1 MVRNKDVKLKLL
13 RQVRGVVHDLIM
25 LAHHT
30 MLLTSLLILAW
41 PSNNDVL
48 GLAPSRLSHNKLH
61 LITFDLDDT
70 IFPIGPV
77 VADANEAQL
86 ARLKAFGY
94 TNANN
99 DEIIKASKTIR
110 TELREAGNVLSYT
123 DLRKQ
128 SIKREIVRV
137 TPNLQTHQV
146 DESVVD
152 DVFDSWL
159 SMRHESA
166 DKNLYDDCVDALEA
180 IRQQH
185 PDAVIGAITNGRG
198 NPLCMPSVKTF
209 FDFTVSGED
218 EHVFPQRKPD
228 RGIYEAA
235 LDTFFNLRR
244 GNIIPEDRL
253 TWIHVGDDLANDV
266 GASAVCG
273 AKAIWLCAEDDELED
288 LPSWSTATKEELLER
303 RAKLNDSA
311 KEYVS
316 AKISNLTELE
326 TAVMNILTSNNND

>member
-1 MVRNKDVKLKLL
+1 MVIRTKMSSYKS
-13 RQVRGVVHDLIM
+13 VHDLIM
-25 LAHHT
+25 LTHHT
-30 MLLTSLLILAW
+30 MLLLTSFLIVAW
-41 PSNNDVL
+41 SCNIAAVL
-48 GLAPSRLSHNKLH
+48 GFSASSRLSHNKLH

-86 ARLKAFGY
+86 ARLKNLGY

-99 DEIIKASKTIR
+99 DEIIKASKIIR
-110 TELREAGNVLSYT
+110 TELREAGKVLSYT

-128 SIKREIVRV
+128 SIKREIIRV
-137 TPNLQTHQV
+137 TNLQTHQV
-146 DESVVD
+146 DESVVN
-152 DVFDSWL
+152 DVFNSWL

-166 DKNLYDDCVDALEA
+166 DKNLFDNCVDALEA

-198 NPLCMPSVKTF
+198 NPLCMPSVEQY
-209 FDFTVSGED
+209 FDFCVSGED
-218 EHVFPQRKPD
+218 EHVFPKRKPD

-244 GNIIPEDRL
+244 GDSIPEDSL
-253 TWIHVGDDLANDV
+253 NWIHVGDDLANDV

-273 AKAIWLCAEDDELED
+273 AKAIWLSAEDDELDAD
-288 LPSWSTATKEELLER
+288 LPSWSTATKEELER

-316 AKISNLTELE
+316 AKIRNLIELE
-326 TAVMNILTSNNND
+326 KAVLDILTSNDND

>member
-1 MVRNKDVKLKLL
+1 
-13 RQVRGVVHDLIM
+13 
-25 LAHHT
+25 
-30 MLLTSLLILAW
+30 MLLTSLLIVAW
-41 PSNNDVL
+41 SNNNAVFGFSASSDTK
-48 GLAPSRLSHNKLH
+48 ALSHNKLH

-77 VADANEAQL
+77 VADANKAQL

-99 DEIIKASKTIR
+99 DEIIQASKIIR

-198 NPLCMPSVKTF
+198 NPLCMPSVQNY
-209 FDFTVSGED
+209 FDFCVSGED
-218 EHVFPQRKPD
+218 EHVFPKRKPD

-244 GNIIPEDRL
+244 GDGSIPEDNNL
-253 TWIHVGDDLANDV
+253 NWIHVGDDLANDV

-273 AKAIWLCAEDDELED
+273 AKAIWLCAEDYEVEAD
-288 LPSWSTATKEELLER
+288 LPTWSTATKEELER

-311 KEYVS
+311 KDYVS
-316 AKISNLTELE
+316 AKISNLSELE
-326 TAVMNILTSNNND
+326 TAVMNILTSNNKN

>member
-1 MVRNKDVKLKLL
+1 MSSYKS
-13 RQVRGVVHDLIM
+13 VHDLIM
-25 LAHHT
+25 LTHHI
-30 MLLTSLLILAW
+30 MLLTSLLIVAW
-41 PSNNDVL
+41 SCNIAAVL
-48 GLAPSRLSHNKLH
+48 GFSASSRLSHNKLH

-86 ARLKAFGY
+86 ARLNAFGY

-99 DEIIKASKTIR
+99 DEIIKASKAIR

-198 NPLCMPSVKTF
+198 NPLYMPSVQHY
-209 FDFTVSGED
+209 FDFCVSGED
-218 EHVFPQRKPD
+218 EHVFPKRKPD

-235 LDTFFNLRR
+235 LDTFFNMR
-244 GNIIPEDRL
+244 GDSIIPEDNNL
-253 TWIHVGDDLANDV
+253 NWIHVGDDLANDV

-273 AKAIWLCAEDDELED
+273 AKAIWLCTEDDELEAD
-288 LPSWSTATKEELLER
+288 LPSWSTATTEELER

-326 TAVMNILTSNNND
+326 KAVLDILTS